1 MSDKEKKIAL
11 ISVSDKTN
19 IEKIAKTLVNL
30 NYLIISTGGTAKYL
44 QKHGVK
50 IITVSDF
57 TNFEEILDGRVKTL
71 HPRIHAGILA
81 RKAND
86 LNKLNDNYKLI
97 DIVIVNLYPFLKTI
111 ADPKCTFDNAVE
123 NIDIGGPAM
132 LRAAAKNHYRVT
144 TLVDPDDYVTALEQI
159 QNSGVTTLE
168 LRKKLAAKVYNHTSQ
183 YDRVITSYLNDDS
196 KNETVLGDPFTSIDL
211 EKDSTL
217 RYGENPHQNA
227 VLYKISSPNFDNFN
241 FSKLSGK
248 ELSYNN
254 LVDADC
260 AHSCVQQFS
269 KPACVI
275 VKHAN
280 PCGVSESSSIELAYQ
295 RSFKCD
301 PISSFGGIIAI
312 NRRLTTRLLAKI
324 LNKQFVEVIVAP
336 STDKACLGVLKKKPN
351 VRLVVIKNTKKR
363 VKSYEIKS
371 LKNKLLIQTSDNKE
385 ITKKDLKVVT
395 KKKPSQTQT
404 EDLIFAFKVVRYV
417 KSNAI
422 VFVKN
427 KTTLGIGA
435 GQMSRIDS
443 TKIAKEKAKN
453 FKINLKG
460 SIMASEAFFPF
471 PDNVDLAHK
480 IGVTSIIQPG
490 GSLRDKVIIDIADKL
505 KISMVFS
512 GTRVFKH

>member
-1 MSDKEKKIAL
+1 MSDREKKIAL

-19 IEKIAKTLVNL
+19 IEKIAKSLVNL

-44 QKHGVK
+44 QKHGIK
-50 IITVSDF
+50 IIKVSDF
-57 TNFEEILDGRVKTL
+57 TNFEEILGGRVKTL

-81 RKAND
+81 RKAGD
-86 LNKLNDNYKLI
+86 LDKLRDNYKLI

-111 ADPKCTFDNAVE
+111 SDPMCTYDDAVE

-144 TLVDPDDYVTALEQI
+144 TLVDPYDYQTALEQI
-159 QNSGVTTLE
+159 QKNGKTTLE
-168 LRKKLAAKVYNHTSQ
+168 LRKKLAAKVYSHTSE
-183 YDRVITSYLNDDS
+183 YDRVITRYLDEDS
-196 KNETVLGDPFTSIDL
+196 KNKTILFDSFTSIEL
-211 EKDSTL
+211 VKDTAL
-217 RYGENPHQNA
+217 RYGENPHQDA
-227 VLYKISSPNFDNFN
+227 ALYNISSPILDNFD

-254 LVDADC
+254 LVDVDC

-269 KPACVI
+269 NPACVI

-280 PCGVSESSSIELAYQ
+280 PCGVAESSSIEIAYKK
-295 RSFKCD
+295 SFKCD
-301 PISSFGGIIAI
+301 PISSFGGIIAV
-312 NRRLTTRLLAKI
+312 NRRLTTSLIEKI

-336 STDKACLGVLKKKPN
+336 SADKACLDVLKKKPN
-351 VRLVVIKNTKKR
+351 VRLLVIKNTKKR
-363 VKSYEIKS
+363 IKSYEIKS
-371 LKNKLLIQTSDNKE
+371 LKNKLLIQTSDNKD
-385 ITKKDLKVVT
+385 ITKKNLKTVT
-395 KKKPSQTQT
+395 KKKPTQTQT
-404 EDLIFAFKVVRYV
+404 EDLIFAFKVARYV

-435 GQMSRIDS
+435 GQTSRIDS

-453 FKINLKG
+453 FDINLKG
-460 SIMASEAFFPF
+460 SVMASEAFFPF
-471 PDNVDLAHK
+471 RDNVDLAYK

-490 GSLRDKVIIDIADKL
+490 GSLKDKDIIDVADKY

>member
-1 MSDKEKKIAL
+1 MSDRERKIAL

-19 IEKIAKTLVNL
+19 IEKIAKSLVNL

-50 IITVSDF
+50 IISVSDF
-57 TNFEEILDGRVKTL
+57 TNFEEILGGRVKTL

-81 RKAND
+81 RNAND
-86 LNKLNDNYKLI
+86 LDKLNDNYKLI
-97 DIVIVNLYPFLKTI
+97 DLVVVNLYPFLKTVS
-111 ADPKCTFDNAVE
+111 DPNCTFDNAIE

-144 TLVDPDDYVTALEQI
+144 TLVDPDDYVAVLDQI
-159 QNSGVTTLE
+159 LKSGKTTLE
-168 LRKKLAAKVYNHTSQ
+168 LRKKLAAKVYSHTSE
-183 YDRVITSYLNDDS
+183 YDRVITRYLNEDS
-196 KNETVLGDPFTSIDL
+196 KSKSILGDSFTSIEL
-211 EKDSTL
+211 EKDTTL
-217 RYGENPHQNA
+217 RYGENPHQDA
-227 VLYKISSPNFDNFN
+227 VLYNISSPNFDNFN

-254 LVDADC
+254 LVDVDC

-280 PCGVSESSSIELAYQ
+280 PCGVSESSTIDLAYQ

-301 PISSFGGIIAI
+301 PISSFGGIVAI
-312 NRRLTTRLLAKI
+312 NRRLTTRLLVKI
-324 LNKQFVEVIVAP
+324 LNKQFVEVVVAP
-336 STDKACLGVLKKKPN
+336 SIDKACLGILKEKPN
-351 VRLVVIKNTKKR
+351 VRLLVIKNTKKR

-371 LKNKLLIQTSDNKE
+371 LKNKLLIQTSDNQE
-385 ITKKDLKVVT
+385 ITKKHLKIVT
-395 KKKPSQTQT
+395 KKKPSQTQI
-404 EDLIFAFKVVRYV
+404 EDLIFAFKVARYV

-422 VFVKN
+422 VFAKN

-443 TKIAKEKAKN
+443 TKIAKDKAKN
-453 FKINLKG
+453 FNINLKG
-460 SIMASEAFFPF
+460 SVMASEAFFPF
-471 PDNVDLAHK
+471 RDNVDLAHK

-490 GSLRDKVIIDIADKL
+490 GSLKDKVIIDVADKY

>member
-1 MSDKEKKIAL
+1 MSDRERKIAL

-19 IEKIAKTLVNL
+19 IEKIAKSLVNL

-44 QKHGVK
+44 QKHGIK
-50 IITVSDF
+50 IIKVSDF
-57 TNFEEILDGRVKTL
+57 TNFEEILGGRVKTL

-81 RKAND
+81 RKAGD
-86 LNKLNDNYKLI
+86 LDKLRGKYKLI

-111 ADPKCTFDNAVE
+111 SDPMCTYDDAVE

-144 TLVDPDDYVTALEQI
+144 TLVDPHDYLTALKQI
-159 QNSGVTTLE
+159 QKNGKTTLE
-168 LRKKLAAKVYNHTSQ
+168 FRKKLAAKVYSHTSE
-183 YDRVITSYLNDDS
+183 YDRAITRYLDEES
-196 KNETVLGDPFTSIDL
+196 KNKTVLFDSFTSIEL
-211 EKDSTL
+211 EKDTAL
-217 RYGENPHQNA
+217 RYGENPHQDA
-227 VLYKISSPNFDNFN
+227 ALYNISSPILDNFD

-254 LVDADC
+254 LVDVDC

-269 KPACVI
+269 NPACVI

-280 PCGVSESSSIELAYQ
+280 PCGVAESSSIEIAY
-295 RSFKCD
+295 RKSFNCD
-301 PISSFGGIIAI
+301 PISSFGGIIAV
-312 NRRLTTRLLAKI
+312 NRRLTISLIAKI

-336 STDKACLGVLKKKPN
+336 SVDKACLDILKKKPN
-351 VRLVVIKNTKKR
+351 VRLLVIKNTKKR
-363 VKSYEIKS
+363 IKSYEIKS
-371 LKNKLLIQTSDNKE
+371 IKNKLLIQTSDNKD
-385 ITKKDLKVVT
+385 ITKKNLKTVT
-395 KKKPSQTQT
+395 KKKPTQTQT
-404 EDLIFAFKVVRYV
+404 EDLIFAFKVARYV

-453 FKINLKG
+453 FNINLKG
-460 SIMASEAFFPF
+460 SVMASEAFFPF
-471 PDNVDLAHK
+471 RDNVDLAHK

-490 GSLRDKVIIDIADKL
+490 GSLKDKDIIDVADKY

>member
-1 MSDKEKKIAL
+1 MSDREKKIAL

-19 IEKIAKTLVNL
+19 IEKIAKSLVNL

-44 QKHGVK
+44 QKHGIK
-50 IITVSDF
+50 IIKVSDF
-57 TNFEEILDGRVKTL
+57 TNFEEILGGRVKTL

-81 RKAND
+81 RKAGD
-86 LNKLNDNYKLI
+86 LDKLRDNYKLI

-111 ADPKCTFDNAVE
+111 SDPMCTYDDAVE

-144 TLVDPDDYVTALEQI
+144 TLVDPYDYQTALEQI
-159 QNSGVTTLE
+159 QKNGKTTLE
-168 LRKKLAAKVYNHTSQ
+168 LRKKLAAKVYSHTSE
-183 YDRVITSYLNDDS
+183 YDRVITRYLDEDS
-196 KNETVLGDPFTSIDL
+196 KNKTVLFDSFTSIEL
-211 EKDSTL
+211 EKDTAL
-217 RYGENPHQNA
+217 RYGENPHQDA
-227 VLYKISSPNFDNFN
+227 ALYSVSVPILDNFD

-254 LVDADC
+254 LVDVDC

-269 KPACVI
+269 NPACVI

-280 PCGVSESSSIELAYQ
+280 PCGVAESSSIEIAYQ
-295 RSFKCD
+295 KSFKCD
-301 PISSFGGIIAI
+301 PISSFGGIIAV
-312 NRRLTTRLLAKI
+312 NRRLTTSLIEKI

-336 STDKACLGVLKKKPN
+336 SADKACLNILKKKPN
-351 VRLVVIKNTKKR
+351 VRLLVIKNIKKR
-363 VKSYEIKS
+363 IKSYEIKS
-371 LKNKLLIQTSDNKE
+371 LKNKLLIQTSDNKD
-385 ITKKDLKVVT
+385 ITKKNLKTVT
-395 KKKPSQTQT
+395 KKKPTQTQT
-404 EDLIFAFKVVRYV
+404 EDLIFAFKVARYV

-435 GQMSRIDS
+435 GQTSRIDS

-453 FKINLKG
+453 FDINLKG
-460 SIMASEAFFPF
+460 SVMASEAFFPF
-471 PDNVDLAHK
+471 RDNVDLAYK

-490 GSLRDKVIIDIADKL
+490 GSLKDKDIIDVADKY

>member
-1 MSDKEKKIAL
+1 MSDREKKIAL

-19 IEKIAKTLVNL
+19 IEKIAKSLVNL

-44 QKHGVK
+44 QKHGIK
-50 IITVSDF
+50 IIKVSDF
-57 TNFEEILDGRVKTL
+57 TNFEEILGGRVKTL

-81 RKAND
+81 RKAGD
-86 LNKLNDNYKLI
+86 LDKLRDNYKLI

-111 ADPKCTFDNAVE
+111 SDPMCTYDDAVD

-144 TLVDPDDYVTALEQI
+144 TLVDPYDYQTALEQI
-159 QNSGVTTLE
+159 QKNGKTTLE
-168 LRKKLAAKVYNHTSQ
+168 LRKKLAAKVYSHTSE
-183 YDRVITSYLNDDS
+183 YDRVITRYLDEDS
-196 KNETVLGDPFTSIDL
+196 KNKTVLFDSFTSIEL
-211 EKDSTL
+211 EKDTAL
-217 RYGENPHQNA
+217 RYGENPHQDA
-227 VLYKISSPNFDNFN
+227 ALYSVSVPILDNFD

-254 LVDADC
+254 LVDVDC

-269 KPACVI
+269 NPACVI

-280 PCGVSESSSIELAYQ
+280 PCGVAESSSIEIAYQ
-295 RSFKCD
+295 KSFKCD
-301 PISSFGGIIAI
+301 PISSFGGIIAV
-312 NRRLTTRLLAKI
+312 NRRLTTSLIEKI

-336 STDKACLGVLKKKPN
+336 SADKACLNILKKKPN
-351 VRLVVIKNTKKR
+351 VRLLVIKNIKKR
-363 VKSYEIKS
+363 IKSYEIKS
-371 LKNKLLIQTSDNKE
+371 LKNKLLIQTSDNKD
-385 ITKKDLKVVT
+385 ITKKNLKTVT
-395 KKKPSQTQT
+395 KKKPTQTQT
-404 EDLIFAFKVVRYV
+404 EDLIFAFKVARYV

-435 GQMSRIDS
+435 GQTSRIDS

-453 FKINLKG
+453 FDINLKG
-460 SIMASEAFFPF
+460 SVMASEAFFPF
-471 PDNVDLAHK
+471 RDNVDLAYK

-490 GSLRDKVIIDIADKL
+490 GSLKDKDIIDVADKY

>member
-1 MSDKEKKIAL
+1 MSDREKKIAL

-19 IEKIAKTLVNL
+19 IEKIAKSLVNL

-44 QKHGVK
+44 QKHGIK
-50 IITVSDF
+50 IIKVSDF
-57 TNFEEILDGRVKTL
+57 TNFEEILGGRVKTL

-81 RKAND
+81 RKAGD
-86 LNKLNDNYKLI
+86 LDKLRDNYKLI

-111 ADPKCTFDNAVE
+111 SDPMCTYDDAVE

-144 TLVDPDDYVTALEQI
+144 TLVDPYDYQTALEQI
-159 QNSGVTTLE
+159 QKNGKTTLE
-168 LRKKLAAKVYNHTSQ
+168 LRKKLAAKVYSHTSE
-183 YDRVITSYLNDDS
+183 YDRVITRYLDEDS
-196 KNETVLGDPFTSIDL
+196 KNKTVLFDSFTSIEL
-211 EKDSTL
+211 EKDTAL
-217 RYGENPHQNA
+217 RYGENPHQDA
-227 VLYKISSPNFDNFN
+227 ALYNISSPILDNFD

-254 LVDADC
+254 LVDVDC

-269 KPACVI
+269 NPACVI

-280 PCGVSESSSIELAYQ
+280 PCGVAESSSIEIAYQ
-295 RSFKCD
+295 KSFKCD
-301 PISSFGGIIAI
+301 PISSFGGIIAV
-312 NRRLTTRLLAKI
+312 NRRLTTSLIEKI

-336 STDKACLGVLKKKPN
+336 SADKACLNILKKKPN
-351 VRLVVIKNTKKR
+351 VRLLVIKNIKKR
-363 VKSYEIKS
+363 IKSYEIKS
-371 LKNKLLIQTSDNKE
+371 LKNKLLIQTSDNKD
-385 ITKKDLKVVT
+385 ITKKNLKTVT
-395 KKKPSQTQT
+395 KKKPTQTQT
-404 EDLIFAFKVVRYV
+404 EDLIFAFKVARYV

-435 GQMSRIDS
+435 GQTSRIDS

-453 FKINLKG
+453 FDINLKG
-460 SIMASEAFFPF
+460 SVMASEAFFPF
-471 PDNVDLAHK
+471 RDNVDLAYK

-490 GSLRDKVIIDIADKL
+490 GSLKDKDIIDVADKY

>member
-1 MSDKEKKIAL
+1 MSDREKKIAL

-19 IEKIAKTLVNL
+19 IEIIAKNLVKL
-30 NYLIISTGGTAKYL
+30 NYQIISTGGTAKYL
-44 QKHGVK
+44 QKHGIK
-50 IITVSDF
+50 IIKVSDF
-57 TNFEEILDGRVKTL
+57 TNFEEILGGRVKTL

-81 RKAND
+81 RKASD
-86 LNKLNDNYKLI
+86 LDKLRDNYKLI

-111 ADPKCTFDNAVE
+111 SNPMCTYDDAVE

-132 LRAAAKNHYRVT
+132 LRAAAKNHFRVT
-144 TLVDPDDYVTALEQI
+144 TLVDPNDYLTALKQI
-159 QNSGVTTLE
+159 QKNGKTTIE
-168 LRKKLAAKVYNHTSQ
+168 LRKKLAAKVYSHTSE
-183 YDRVITSYLNDDS
+183 YDRVITRYLDEDS
-196 KNETVLGDPFTSIDL
+196 KNQTILFDSFTSIEL
-211 EKDSTL
+211 KKDSTL
-217 RYGENPHQNA
+217 RYGENPHQDA
-227 VLYKISSPNFDNFN
+227 ALYNISSPILDNFD

-254 LVDADC
+254 LVDVDC
-260 AHSCVQQFS
+260 AHSCVQQFTS
-269 KPACVI
+269 PACVI

-295 RSFKCD
+295 KSFKCD
-301 PISSFGGIIAI
+301 PISSFGGIIAV
-312 NRRLTTRLLAKI
+312 NRRLTTSLIAKI

-336 STDKACLGVLKKKPN
+336 SADKACLDILKTKPN
-351 VRLVVIKNTKKR
+351 VRLLVIKNTKKR
-363 VKSYEIKS
+363 IKSYEIKS

-385 ITKKDLKVVT
+385 ISKKNLKTVT

-404 EDLIFAFKVVRYV
+404 EDLIFAFKVARYV

-453 FKINLKG
+453 FDINLRG
-460 SIMASEAFFPF
+460 SVMASEAFFPF
-471 PDNVDLAHK
+471 RDNVDLAHK

-490 GSLRDKVIIDIADKL
+490 GSLKDKEIIDVADKY

>member
-1 MSDKEKKIAL
+1 MSDREKKIAL

-19 IEKIAKTLVNL
+19 IEKIAKSLVNL

-86 LNKLNDNYKLI
+86 LDKLNDNYKLI

-144 TLVDPDDYVTALEQI
+144 TLVDPDDYVTVLEQI
-159 QNSGVTTLE
+159 QKSGKTTLE
-168 LRKKLAAKVYNHTSQ
+168 LRKKLAAKVYNHTSE

-196 KNETVLGDPFTSIDL
+196 KNKTVLGDPFTSIDL

-217 RYGENPHQNA
+217 RYGENPHQDA

-248 ELSYNN
+248 ALSYNN
-254 LVDADC
+254 LVDTDC

-312 NRRLTTRLLAKI
+312 NRRLTTRLLTKI

-336 STDKACLGVLKKKPN
+336 STDKACLDVLKKKPN
-351 VRLVVIKNTKKR
+351 VRLLVIKNTKKR

-453 FKINLKG
+453 FNINLKG

-480 IGVTSIIQPG
+480 TGVTSIIQPG
-490 GSLRDKVIIDIADKL
+490 GSLRDKVIIEVADKH

>member
-1 MSDKEKKIAL
+1 MSDREKKIAL

-19 IEKIAKTLVNL
+19 IEKIAKSLVNL

-44 QKHGVK
+44 QKHGIK
-50 IITVSDF
+50 IIKVSDF
-57 TNFEEILDGRVKTL
+57 TNFEEILGGRVKTL

-81 RKAND
+81 RKAGD
-86 LNKLNDNYKLI
+86 LDKLRDNYKLI

-111 ADPKCTFDNAVE
+111 SDPMCTYDDAVE

-144 TLVDPDDYVTALEQI
+144 TLVDPYDYLTALKQI
-159 QNSGVTTLE
+159 QKNGKTTLE
-168 LRKKLAAKVYNHTSQ
+168 LRKKLAAKVYSHTSE
-183 YDRVITSYLNDDS
+183 YDRVITRYLDEDS
-196 KNETVLGDPFTSIDL
+196 KNKTVLFDSFTSIEL
-211 EKDSTL
+211 EKDTAL
-217 RYGENPHQNA
+217 RYGENPHQDA
-227 VLYKISSPNFDNFN
+227 ALYSVSVPILDNFD

-254 LVDADC
+254 LVDVDC

-269 KPACVI
+269 NPACVI

-280 PCGVSESSSIELAYQ
+280 PCGVAESSSIEIAYQ
-295 RSFKCD
+295 KSFKCD
-301 PISSFGGIIAI
+301 PISSFGGIIAV
-312 NRRLTTRLLAKI
+312 NRRLTTSLIEKI

-336 STDKACLGVLKKKPN
+336 SADKACLNILKKKPN
-351 VRLVVIKNTKKR
+351 VRLLVIKNIKKR
-363 VKSYEIKS
+363 IKSYEIKS
-371 LKNKLLIQTSDNKE
+371 LKNKLLIQTSDNKD
-385 ITKKDLKVVT
+385 ITKKNLKTVT
-395 KKKPSQTQT
+395 KKKPTQTQT
-404 EDLIFAFKVVRYV
+404 EDLIFAFKVARYV

-435 GQMSRIDS
+435 GQTSRIDS

-453 FKINLKG
+453 FDINLKG
-460 SIMASEAFFPF
+460 SVMASEAFFPF
-471 PDNVDLAHK
+471 RDNVDLAHK

-490 GSLRDKVIIDIADKL
+490 GSLKDKDIVDVADKY

>member
-1 MSDKEKKIAL
+1 MSDREKKIAL

-19 IEKIAKTLVNL
+19 IEKIAKSLVNL

-86 LNKLNDNYKLI
+86 LDKLNDNYKLI

-144 TLVDPDDYVTALEQI
+144 TLVDPDDYVTVLEQI
-159 QNSGVTTLE
+159 QKSGKTTLE
-168 LRKKLAAKVYNHTSQ
+168 LRKKLAAKVYDHTSE

-196 KNETVLGDPFTSIDL
+196 KNKTVLGDPFTSIDL

-217 RYGENPHQNA
+217 RYGENPHQDA

-248 ELSYNN
+248 ALSYNN
-254 LVDADC
+254 LVDTDC

-312 NRRLTTRLLAKI
+312 NRRLTTRLLTKI

-336 STDKACLGVLKKKPN
+336 STDKACLDVLKKKPN
-351 VRLVVIKNTKKR
+351 VRLLVIKNTKKR

-453 FKINLKG
+453 FNINLKG

-480 IGVTSIIQPG
+480 TGVTSIIQPG
-490 GSLRDKVIIDIADKL
+490 GSLRDKVIIEVADKH

>member
-1 MSDKEKKIAL
+1 MSDREKKIAL

-19 IEKIAKTLVNL
+19 IEKIVKSLVNL

-44 QKHGVK
+44 QKHGIK
-50 IITVSDF
+50 IIKVSDF
-57 TNFEEILDGRVKTL
+57 TNFEEILGGRVKTL

-81 RKAND
+81 RKAGD
-86 LNKLNDNYKLI
+86 LDKLRDNYKLI

-111 ADPKCTFDNAVE
+111 SDPMCTYDDAVE

-144 TLVDPDDYVTALEQI
+144 TLVDPYDYQTALEQI
-159 QNSGVTTLE
+159 QKNGKTTLE
-168 LRKKLAAKVYNHTSQ
+168 LRKKLAAKVYSHTSE
-183 YDRVITSYLNDDS
+183 YDRVITRYLDEDS
-196 KNETVLGDPFTSIDL
+196 KNKTVLFDSFTSIEL
-211 EKDSTL
+211 EKDTAL
-217 RYGENPHQNA
+217 RYGENPHQDA
-227 VLYKISSPNFDNFN
+227 ALYSVSVPILDNFD

-254 LVDADC
+254 LVDVDC

-269 KPACVI
+269 NPACVI

-280 PCGVSESSSIELAYQ
+280 PCGVAESSSIEIAYQ
-295 RSFKCD
+295 KSFKCD
-301 PISSFGGIIAI
+301 PISSFGGIIAV
-312 NRRLTTRLLAKI
+312 NRRLTTSLIEKI

-336 STDKACLGVLKKKPN
+336 SADKACLNILKKKPN
-351 VRLVVIKNTKKR
+351 VRLLVIKNIKKR
-363 VKSYEIKS
+363 IKSYEIKS
-371 LKNKLLIQTSDNKE
+371 LKNKLLIQTSDNKD
-385 ITKKDLKVVT
+385 ITKKNLKTVT
-395 KKKPSQTQT
+395 KKKPTQTQT
-404 EDLIFAFKVVRYV
+404 EDLIFAFKVARYV

-435 GQMSRIDS
+435 GQTSRIDS

-453 FKINLKG
+453 FDINLKG
-460 SIMASEAFFPF
+460 SVMASEAFFPF
-471 PDNVDLAHK
+471 RDNVDLAYK

-490 GSLRDKVIIDIADKL
+490 GSLKDKDIIDVADKY